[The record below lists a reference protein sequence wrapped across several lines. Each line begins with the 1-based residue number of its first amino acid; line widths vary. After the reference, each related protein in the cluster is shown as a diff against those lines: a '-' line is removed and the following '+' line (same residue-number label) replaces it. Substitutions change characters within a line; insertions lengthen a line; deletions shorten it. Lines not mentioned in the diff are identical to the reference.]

1 MERLVTALGQ
11 EPDVAFAYLHGS
23 FLEGRPFRDIDVG
36 VYLEDVDGATPG
48 AATGRILEIAARL
61 SAELDIPVDVRPL
74 NSAPPAFAF
83 HVLRGR
89 RLLSRDDDQL
99 ARIMAETARCYLDIE
114 PLLRRATK
122 EAFAP

>member
-1 MERLVTALGQ
+1 MERLVTALAE

-36 VYLEDVDGATPG
+36 VYLEDTEGAKPS
-48 AATGRILEIAARL
+48 AAGERILEIADRL
-61 SAELDIPVDVRPL
+61 SAELGIPVDVRPL

-89 RLLSRDDDQL
+89 RLLSRDDDLL
-99 ARIMAETARCYLDIE
+99 AHVMAETARCYLDIE

-122 EAFAP
+122 EAFAT